1 MADIM
6 TGATD
11 LMPAA
16 CALRALSQIGV
27 ETVGMVAVLLIF
39 RSRQMT

>member
-11 LMPAA
+11 LMPAV
-16 CALRALSQIGV
+16 RASRVPGQIGV